1 MNPAYISAFSA
12 LAGATIG
19 GFTSFAT
26 SWLTQ
31 RTQLRHAHR
40 EAERAELKTLYQ
52 DFMTEASRLF
62 VEAMRAKT
70 DDIDDISG
78 LVGLHAMIGR
88 MRLVSDQPVI
98 DSAMQA
104 EEAIVET
111 YLGPDRTIREL
122 MDYARHQGRDELHGR
137 VQRDAGIIADDV
149 VPGDILESRLA
160 AWRKRMSAV
169 AERVDLVRVI
179 RRRRA
184 AAMLPPATAM
194 TWAHASPDGPGV
206 FSIARSVPGFGLT

>member
-1 MNPAYISAFSA
+1 MDPAYISALAA

-19 GFTSFAT
+19 GLTSFST

-52 DFMTEASRLF
+52 DFINEASRLF

-98 DSAMQA
+98 DAA
-104 EEAIVET
+104 TRTEEAILAT

-122 MDYARHQGRDELHGR
+122 MDDARHQSETSVMVEFSMACRKD
-137 VQRDAGIIADDV
+137 
-149 VPGDILESRLA
+149 LA
-160 AWRKRMSAV
+160 AR
-169 AERVDLVRVI
+169 
-179 RRRRA
+179 
-184 AAMLPPATAM
+184 ATA
-194 TWAHASPDGPGV
+194 
-206 FSIARSVPGFGLT
+206 IR